1 MKSWSRWE
9 LVGSGGLGEAPGWMG
24 SSPGEAWAEGTLS
37 GLLPP
42 DTSLL
47 AWDFFGGR
55 CSAGAVLDSPV
66 LWLLDT
72 TGTAPP
78 GLGGHFRVRR
88 AHEGLAAGVKAYH
101 APPGPGAYGDAP
113 GRAPPVSRLSARA
126 KNLWGC
132 PGDGGAGPEGRGLRG
147 HTA

>member
-1 MKSWSRWE
+1 MDVGWLLGFEGVWTGGRRE
-9 LVGSGGLGEAPGWMG
+9 LGGFGGLSGVPGWMG

-78 GLGGHFRVRR
+78 GLGG
-88 AHEGLAAGVKAYH
+88 
-101 APPGPGAYGDAP
+101 AYGVVH
-113 GRAPPVSRLSARA
+113 GRA
-126 KNLWGC
+126 
-132 PGDGGAGPEGRGLRG
+132 GP
-147 HTA
+147 

>member
-1 MKSWSRWE
+1 MLDGYLGLRGLDRWKAG
-9 LVGSGGLGEAPGWMG
+9 LCGSGGLSGVPGWMG

-78 GLGGHFRVRR
+78 GLGGRVRGCSG
-88 AHEGLAAGVKAYH
+88 E
-101 APPGPGAYGDAP
+101 
-113 GRAPPVSRLSARA
+113 GRAMRGWLLVSRPITLRWA
-126 KNLWGC
+126 
-132 PGDGGAGPEGRGLRG
+132 RGLRRRPG
-147 HTA
+147 